1 MGKVRLRELHDKPK
15 AAWREVEPGAQRS
28 DCEAWAGAGT
38 GSGPRFRPP
47 AWGGCGGPSD
57 TGAVAAGKG
66 GSERALLFEAGPE
79 PGMQGSGLEAES
91 QQR

>member
-1 MGKVRLRELHDKPK
+1 MPRGRTAKPGLVQGR
-15 AAWREVEPGAQRS
+15 ARGPGFDLPR
-28 DCEAWAGAGT
+28 GGT
-38 GSGPRFRPP
+38 
-47 AWGGCGGPSD
+47 CGGPSD

-66 GSERALLFEAGPE
+66 GSEGALLFEAGPE